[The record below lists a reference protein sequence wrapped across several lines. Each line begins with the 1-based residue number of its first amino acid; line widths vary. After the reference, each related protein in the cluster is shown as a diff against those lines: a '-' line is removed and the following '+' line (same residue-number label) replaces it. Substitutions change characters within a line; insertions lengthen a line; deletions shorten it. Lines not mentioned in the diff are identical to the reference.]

1 MRANTGGD
9 SLRFPD
15 TRLRDAF
22 FTGWGESRIP
32 LRSIRAP
39 LLTTE
44 LATRD
49 LIAPMLTYQQTLE
62 FLYHL
67 EIERMDLKLE
77 RVAEALRLCGS
88 PQQRFAAIHV
98 AGTNGKGST
107 ATFLHS
113 ILCTAGYRVGL
124 FTSPHLIDFCERIR
138 LGSRWIT
145 EQEVVDGVAEIRAV
159 LEPARIQLTPFE
171 MMTVLA
177 FQAFARTNME
187 IAVVEVGLGGRLDS
201 TNVLLPLVSVITS
214 IGLDHQAY
222 LGNTEREIAYEKGGI
237 IKPTIPVVIG
247 QVSPES
253 RDVLLRI
260 AAERDSPAYLFNREF
275 AVHETP
281 PDKTAYSGPHWRIP
295 HLQLGLRG
303 QFQYRNAATALAA
316 LELIQPTW
324 PVSVAQA
331 EQGVRTAYWPG
342 RVEVVSQSPLVIL
355 DGAHNPQA
363 LDTLQAELPALVGG
377 RRVKLLFAVMRDKD
391 WRAMIPMLTQFVSE
405 VVVTR
410 AHQARAEDPELLRA
424 AFAPFCPVRIVADAA
439 EACQQLVASAQ
450 PDEAIVV
457 AGSLFLVGEVYPLFS
472 PTVMTTRSAD
482 TSEEKR

>member
-1 MRANTGGD
+1 
-9 SLRFPD
+9 
-15 TRLRDAF
+15 
-22 FTGWGESRIP
+22 
-32 LRSIRAP
+32 
-39 LLTTE
+39 
-44 LATRD
+44 
-49 LIAPMLTYQQTLE
+49 MLTYQQTLE

-113 ILCTAGYRVGL
+113 MLRTAGYRVGL

-138 LGSRWIT
+138 LGPRWIT
-145 EQEVVDGVAEIRAV
+145 EQEVIDGVAEIRAV
-159 LEPARIQLTPFE
+159 VRPARIQLTPFE

-177 FQAFARTNME
+177 FQAFARTNMQ

-222 LGNTEREIAYEKGGI
+222 LGNTEQEIAYEKGGI
-237 IKPTIPVVIG
+237 IKPTIPVAIG

-253 RDVLLRI
+253 RAVLLNL
-260 AAERDSPAYLFNREF
+260 AAERNSPAYLFNREF
-275 AVHETP
+275 AIHESP
-281 PDKTAYSGPHWRIP
+281 PDMIAYSGLHWRIP

-331 EQGVRTAYWPG
+331 EQGLRTAYWPG
-342 RVEVVSQSPLVIL
+342 RVEVVSHSPLVIL

-363 LDTLQAELPALVGG
+363 LETLQSELPALVGG

-391 WRAMIPMLTQFVSE
+391 WRAMIPMLTQLASE

-410 AHQARAEDPELLRA
+410 VQQARAEDPEQLRA
-424 AFAPFCPVRIVADAA
+424 AFAPYCPVRTVADAP
-439 EACQQLVASAQ
+439 EACRQLVAAAQ

-457 AGSLFLVGEVYPLFS
+457 AGSLFLVGEVYSLFS
-472 PTVMTTRSAD
+472 PTVMTTRG
-482 TSEEKR
+482 TETLEEKC